1 MDSVVFLITLPRVL
15 VMLLSKS
22 SITFFSSII
31 ILIILRH
38 SLILFV
44 IGFLSRRNLNC
55 IMSET

>member
-1 MDSVVFLITLPRVL
+1 MDSVAFLITLPRVL

>member
-1 MDSVVFLITLPRVL
+1 MDSVAFLITLPRVL

-31 ILIILRH
+31 ISIILRH

>member
-1 MDSVVFLITLPRVL
+1 MDSVAFLITLPRVL

-22 SITFFSSII
+22 SITFFSNII
-31 ILIILRH
+31 ISIILRH

>member
-1 MDSVVFLITLPRVL
+1 MDSVAFLIILPRVL

-22 SITFFSSII
+22 SIILFSSII
-31 ILIILRH
+31 ILIILQH

-44 IGFLSRRNLNC
+44 IGFLNRRNLNC